1 MSNSVPNIIAAS
13 IAVAFI
19 GFFTGPLFATVCP
32 SPFWYSP
39 TAATDCP
46 QGISMSSKLF
56 PPESHSTAIVFV
68 LAVAQLGAG
77 LFPTITG
84 VIAAKAGVHVL
95 QPILTAIL
103 ASTVVSWLLVPRPKA
118 TANASLHQE

>member
-1 MSNSVPNIIAAS
+1 MPVPILVLTIAS
-13 IAVAFI
+13 
-19 GFFTGPLFATVCP
+19 TD
-32 SPFWYSP
+32 YSK
-39 TAATDCP
+39 
-46 QGISMSSKLF
+46 GISLSSKLF

-103 ASTVVSWLLVPRPKA
+103 ASTVVSWLLVPRPKT